1 MMIKYMAKIKL
12 NNQLIGHGCQ
22 PFIIA
27 EAGINHNGEIEN
39 ALKMIDV
46 AKTAGADAIKFQTF
60 EASGIVV
67 DSSLTYTYKS
77 QGKEITESMF
87 EMFKR
92 CEFSKT
98 EWIKIK
104 QKCDETEI
112 LFLSTPENRSDLD
125 LLLEL
130 GIPAI
135 KVGSDDFTNIPLLK
149 DYSTTGLPLII
160 SCGMANLSEIQ
171 QTLKAIGSL
180 ENYPTILMLTTSE
193 YPTMPM
199 NVNLLKL
206 ETLSK
211 SFPNIPLGYSDHTQ
225 GILASTIAVALGAK
239 VFEKHFTLD
248 KNLSGPDHWFSEDPE
263 GLKNWVDAIRTATY
277 TNKTLVG
284 TPHFIPPDDLSDT
297 AYSMLGSEEV
307 KPTEKEEK
315 MKVLARR
322 SIIALDDIE
331 KDEVFTDKNI
341 GARRPGNGLPPTM
354 IESIVRLKAKQKIPK
369 GKLISQNDFGEKN
382 ENI

>member
-1 MMIKYMAKIKL
+1 MAKIKL
-12 NNQLIGHGCQ
+12 NNQLIGHDCK

-27 EAGINHNGEIEN
+27 EAGINHNGKIEN
-39 ALKMIDV
+39 ALKMVDV
-46 AKTAGADAIKFQTF
+46 AKVAGADAIKFQTF
-60 EASGIVV
+60 EASGIVAN
-67 DSSLTYTYKS
+67 SSLTYTYKS

-87 EMFKR
+87 EMYKR

-104 QKCDETEI
+104 QKCDESEI

-171 QTLKAIGSL
+171 QTLKAIDSL

-193 YPTMPM
+193 YPTIPM
-199 NVNLLKL
+199 NVNLSKFQ
-206 ETLSK
+206 TLSK

-225 GILASTIAVALGAK
+225 GVLASSIAVAFGAK

-248 KNLSGPDHWFSEDPE
+248 RNLPGPDHWFSEDPE
-263 GLKNWVDAIRTATY
+263 GLKNWIDAIRTA
-277 TNKTLVG
+277 N
-284 TPHFIPPDDLSDT
+284 I
-297 AYSMLGSEEV
+297 MLGSEEV

-315 MKVLARR
+315 MKILARR
-322 SIIALDDIE
+322 SVVAICDIQE
-331 KDEVFTDKNI
+331 GESFTQNNI
-341 GARRPGNGLPPTM
+341 GLRRPGNGLSATM
-354 IESIVRLKAKQKIPK
+354 IEGIYGKKSTKKISKGDLLKID
-369 GKLISQNDFGEKN
+369 DFL
-382 ENI
+382 

>member
-1 MMIKYMAKIKL
+1 MTKIKL
-12 NNQLIGHGCQ
+12 DNHLIGHDCQ

-46 AKTAGADAIKFQTF
+46 AKDAGADAIKFQTF

-67 DSSLTYTYKS
+67 DTSLTFTYKS

-87 EMFKR
+87 EMYKR

-130 GIPAI
+130 GIPAV

-149 DYSTTGLPLII
+149 DYSSTGLPLII
-160 SCGMANLSEIQ
+160 SCGMANLNEIH

-180 ENYPTILMLTTSE
+180 EKYPTVLMLTTSE
-193 YPTMPM
+193 YPTVPT

-206 ETLSK
+206 KTLEK
-211 SFPNIPLGYSDHTQ
+211 HFPKIPLGYSDHTQ
-225 GILASTIAVALGAK
+225 GILASSLAVTFGAK

-248 KNLSGPDHWFSEDPE
+248 KNMSGPDHWFSEDPD
-263 GLKNWVDAIRTATY
+263 GLKNWVDSIRTAT
-277 TNKTLVG
+277 
-284 TPHFIPPDDLSDT
+284 I
-297 AYSMLGSEEV
+297 MLGSEEV
-307 KPTEKEEK
+307 KATEKEEETK
-315 MKVLARR
+315 ILARR
-322 SIIALDDIE
+322 SIVALSDIKQGE
-331 KDEVFTDKNI
+331 SFNQNNI
-341 GARRPGNGLPPTM
+341 GLRRPGNGLPAVM
-354 IESIVRLKAKQKIPK
+354 IEEIFGKKSTKKISKGNLLKI
-369 GKLISQNDFGEKN
+369 DDVV
-382 ENI
+382 

>member
-1 MMIKYMAKIKL
+1 MTKFKL

-27 EAGINHNGEIEN
+27 EAGINHNGEIKN
-39 ALKMIDV
+39 ALEMIDV
-46 AKTAGADAIKFQTF
+46 AKDAGVNAIKFQTF
-60 EASGIVV
+60 EASGIVT
-67 DSSLTYTYKS
+67 DLSLTYTYKS

-92 CEFSKT
+92 CELSKA
-98 EWIKIK
+98 EWIEIK
-104 QKCDETEI
+104 QKCDESGI

-135 KVGSDDFTNIPLLK
+135 KIGSDDFTNIPLLK

-160 SCGMANLSEIQ
+160 SCGMSNLSEIQ
-171 QTLKAIGSL
+171 QTLKEIGSL

-193 YPTMPM
+193 YPTIPS

-206 ETLSK
+206 RTLSE

-225 GILASTIAVALGAK
+225 GTLASSLSVGLGAT
-239 VFEKHFTLD
+239 VFEKHFTLN
-248 KNLSGPDHWFSEDPE
+248 KEVPGPDHWFSADPQE
-263 GLKNWVDAIRTATY
+263 LKNWVSSIRTTY
-277 TNKTLVG
+277 T
-284 TPHFIPPDDLSDT
+284 
-297 AYSMLGSEEV
+297 MLGTNEV
-307 KPTEKEEK
+307 KPTENEEK

-331 KDEVFTDKNI
+331 KDEVFTDNNI

-354 IESIVRLKAKQKIPK
+354 IESIIGLKAKQKIPK
-369 GKLISQNDFGEKN
+369 GKLIDQNDFGAQN
-382 ENI
+382 

>member
-1 MMIKYMAKIKL
+1 MTKIKL
-12 NNQLIGHGCQ
+12 NNHLIGHGCQ

-27 EAGINHNGEIEN
+27 EAGINHNGEIAN
-39 ALKMIDV
+39 ALKMVDV

-60 EASGIVV
+60 EASGIVI
-67 DSSLTYTYKS
+67 DSSLTFTYKS

-87 EMFKR
+87 EMYKR

-160 SCGMANLSEIQ
+160 SCGMANLEEIKE
-171 QTLKAIGSL
+171 TLKQIDAL
-180 ENYPTILMLTTSE
+180 NDYPTVLMLTTSE
-193 YPTMPM
+193 YPTVPM

-206 ETLSK
+206 KKL
-211 SFPNIPLGYSDHTQ
+211 NSD
-225 GILASTIAVALGAK
+225 S
-239 VFEKHFTLD
+239 
-248 KNLSGPDHWFSEDPE
+248 
-263 GLKNWVDAIRTATY
+263 
-277 TNKTLVG
+277 
-284 TPHFIPPDDLSDT
+284 
-297 AYSMLGSEEV
+297 
-307 KPTEKEEK
+307 
-315 MKVLARR
+315 
-322 SIIALDDIE
+322 
-331 KDEVFTDKNI
+331 
-341 GARRPGNGLPPTM
+341 
-354 IESIVRLKAKQKIPK
+354 
-369 GKLISQNDFGEKN
+369 
-382 ENI
+382 

>member
-1 MMIKYMAKIKL
+1 M
-12 NNQLIGHGCQ
+12 IGHECE

-27 EAGINHNGEIEN
+27 EAGINHNGKIEN

-46 AKTAGADAIKFQTF
+46 AKVSGADAIKFQTF
-60 EASGIVV
+60 EASGIVA

-77 QGKEITESMF
+77 QGKEVTESMF

-92 CEFSKT
+92 YEFSKT

-104 QKCDETEI
+104 QKCDESEI

-135 KVGSDDFTNIPLLK
+135 KIGSDDFTNIPLLK
-149 DYSTTGLPLII
+149 DFSTTGLPLII

-193 YPTMPM
+193 YPTISSD
-199 NVNLLKL
+199 VNLSKFK
-206 ETLSK
+206 TLSK
-211 SFPNIPLGYSDHTQ
+211 SFPNIILGYSDHTQ
-225 GILASTIAVALGAK
+225 GVLASSIAVAFGAK

-248 KNLSGPDHWFSEDPE
+248 KNLPGPDHWFSEDAD
-263 GLKNWVDAIRTATY
+263 GLKNWVDSIRTA
-277 TNKTLVG
+277 N
-284 TPHFIPPDDLSDT
+284 I
-297 AYSMLGSEEV
+297 MLGSEEV
-307 KPTEKEEK
+307 QPTEKEEK
-315 MKVLARR
+315 MKILARR
-322 SIIALDDIE
+322 SVVALCDIKQGE
-331 KDEVFTDKNI
+331 LFTQNNI
-341 GARRPGNGLPPTM
+341 GLRRPGNGLPAIM
-354 IESIVRLKAKQKIPK
+354 IEEMYEKKSTKKISKGDLLKID
-369 GKLISQNDFGEKN
+369 DFL
-382 ENI
+382 

>member
-1 MMIKYMAKIKL
+1 MTKIKL
-12 NNQLIGHGCQ
+12 DNHLIGHDCQ

-46 AKTAGADAIKFQTF
+46 AKDAGADAIKFQTF

-67 DSSLTYTYKS
+67 DTSLTFTYKS

-87 EMFKR
+87 EMYKR

-104 QKCDETEI
+104 QKCDETGI

-149 DYSTTGLPLII
+149 DYSSTGLPLII
-160 SCGMANLSEIQ
+160 SCGMANLNEIH

-180 ENYPTILMLTTSE
+180 EKYPTVLMLTTSE
-193 YPTMPM
+193 YPTIPT
-199 NVNLLKL
+199 NVNLSKLKTL
-206 ETLSK
+206 EK
-211 SFPNIPLGYSDHTQ
+211 SFPKIPLGYSDHTQ
-225 GILASTIAVALGAK
+225 GILASSLAVTFGAK

-248 KNLSGPDHWFSEDPE
+248 KNMSGPDHWFSEDPD
-263 GLKNWVDAIRTATY
+263 GLKNWVDSIRTAT
-277 TNKTLVG
+277 
-284 TPHFIPPDDLSDT
+284 I
-297 AYSMLGSEEV
+297 MLGSEEV
-307 KPTEKEEK
+307 KATEKEEETK
-315 MKVLARR
+315 ILARR
-322 SIIALDDIE
+322 SIVALSDI
-331 KDEVFTDKNI
+331 I
-341 GARRPGNGLPPTM
+341 HW
-354 IESIVRLKAKQKIPK
+354 
-369 GKLISQNDFGEKN
+369 
-382 ENI
+382 

>member
-1 MMIKYMAKIKL
+1 MMKYMTKIKL
-12 NNQLIGHGCQ
+12 NNQLVGHDCK

-27 EAGINHNGEIEN
+27 EAGINHNGEIES
-39 ALKMIDV
+39 ALDMINV
-46 AKTAGADAIKFQTF
+46 AKVAGADAIKFQTF

-67 DSSLTYTYKS
+67 DSSLTFTYKS

-98 EWIKIK
+98 DWVKIK
-104 QKCDETEI
+104 QKCDESKI
-112 LFLSTPENRSDLD
+112 LFLSTPQNRSDLD

-160 SCGMANLSEIQ
+160 SCGMANLEEIKE
-171 QTLKAIGSL
+171 TLKQINAL
-180 ENYPTILMLTTSE
+180 NDYPTVLMLTTSE
-193 YPTMPM
+193 YPTVPM

-206 ETLSK
+206 KTLANE
-211 SFPNIPLGYSDHTQ
+211 FPNIILGYSDHTQ
-225 GILASTIAVALGAK
+225 GSLASSLAVALGAK

-248 KNLSGPDHWFSEDPE
+248 KNLPGPDHWFSEDPE
-263 GLKNWVDAIRTATY
+263 GLKNWVNAIRTATY

>member
-1 MMIKYMAKIKL
+1 MAKIKL
-12 NNQLIGHGCQ
+12 NNQMIGHECD

-27 EAGINHNGEIEN
+27 EAGINHNGKIEN

-46 AKTAGADAIKFQTF
+46 AKVSGADAIKFQTF
-60 EASGIVV
+60 EASGIVA

-77 QGKEITESMF
+77 QGKEVTESMF

-92 CEFSKT
+92 YEFSKT

-104 QKCDETEI
+104 QKCDESEI

-135 KVGSDDFTNIPLLK
+135 KIGSDDFTNIPLLK
-149 DYSTTGLPLII
+149 DFSTTGLPLII

-193 YPTMPM
+193 YPTISSD
-199 NVNLLKL
+199 VNLSKFK
-206 ETLSK
+206 TLSK
-211 SFPNIPLGYSDHTQ
+211 SFPNIILGYSDHTQ
-225 GILASTIAVALGAK
+225 GVLASSIAVAFGAK

-248 KNLSGPDHWFSEDPE
+248 KNLPGPDHWFSEDAD
-263 GLKNWVDAIRTATY
+263 GLKNWVDSIRTA
-277 TNKTLVG
+277 N
-284 TPHFIPPDDLSDT
+284 I
-297 AYSMLGSEEV
+297 MLGSEEV
-307 KPTEKEEK
+307 QPTEKEEK
-315 MKVLARR
+315 MKILARR
-322 SIIALDDIE
+322 SVVALCDIKQGE
-331 KDEVFTDKNI
+331 LFTQNNI
-341 GARRPGNGLPPTM
+341 GLRRPGNGLPAIM
-354 IESIVRLKAKQKIPK
+354 IEEMYGIKSTKKISKGDLLKID
-369 GKLISQNDFGEKN
+369 DFL
-382 ENI
+382 

>member
-1 MMIKYMAKIKL
+1 MTKIKL

-39 ALKMIDV
+39 ALDMINV
-46 AKTAGADAIKFQTF
+46 AKVAGVDAIKFQTF

-67 DSSLTYTYKS
+67 DSSLTFTYKS

-98 EWIKIK
+98 DWVKIK
-104 QKCDETEI
+104 QKCDELKI
-112 LFLSTPENRSDLD
+112 LFLSTPQNRSDLD

-160 SCGMANLSEIQ
+160 SCGMANLEEIKE
-171 QTLKAIGSL
+171 TLKQIDAS
-180 ENYPTILMLTTSE
+180 NDYPTVLMLTTSE
-193 YPTMPM
+193 YPTVPM

-206 ETLSK
+206 KTLANE
-211 SFPNIPLGYSDHTQ
+211 FPNIILGYSDHTQ
-225 GILASTIAVALGAK
+225 GSLASSLAVAFGAK

-248 KNLSGPDHWFSEDPE
+248 KNLPGPDHWFSEDPE
-263 GLKNWVDAIRTATY
+263 GLKNWIDAIRTTTY
-277 TNKTLVG
+277 TNEKLVG

-315 MKVLARR
+315 MKILARR
-322 SIIALDDIE
+322 SVVALCNIKQGE
-331 KDEVFTDKNI
+331 TFNQNNI
-341 GARRPGNGLPPTM
+341 GLRRPGNGLSSIM
-354 IESIVRLKAKQKIPK
+354 IEKILGQKSTKKISKGNLLKI
-369 GKLISQNDFGEKN
+369 GDFVLKTD
-382 ENI
+382 

>member
-1 MMIKYMAKIKL
+1 MTKIKL

-27 EAGINHNGEIEN
+27 EAGINHNGEIES
-39 ALKMIDV
+39 ALDMINV
-46 AKTAGADAIKFQTF
+46 AKVAGADAIKFQTF
-60 EASGIVV
+60 EASGIVI
-67 DSSLTYTYKS
+67 DSSLTFTYKS

-98 EWIKIK
+98 DWVKIK
-104 QKCDETEI
+104 QKCDESKI
-112 LFLSTPENRSDLD
+112 LFLSTPQNRSDLD

-160 SCGMANLSEIQ
+160 SCGMANLEEIKE
-171 QTLKAIGSL
+171 TLKQINAL
-180 ENYPTILMLTTSE
+180 NDYPTVLMLTTSE
-193 YPTMPM
+193 YPTVPM

-206 ETLSK
+206 KTLANE
-211 SFPNIPLGYSDHTQ
+211 FPNIILGYSDHTQ
-225 GILASTIAVALGAK
+225 GSLASSLAVAFGAK

-248 KNLSGPDHWFSEDPE
+248 KNLPGPDHWFSEDPE
-263 GLKNWVDAIRTATY
+263 GLKNWVDSIRTAT
-277 TNKTLVG
+277 T
-284 TPHFIPPDDLSDT
+284 
-297 AYSMLGSEEV
+297 MLGSEEV

-315 MKVLARR
+315 TKILARR
-322 SIIALDDIE
+322 SVVALSDIKPGE
-331 KDEVFTDKNI
+331 SFNQNNI
-341 GARRPGNGLPPTM
+341 GLRRPGNGLSATM
-354 IESIVRLKAKQKIPK
+354 IEEIFGKKSTKKISKGDLLKI
-369 GKLISQNDFGEKN
+369 GDF
-382 ENI
+382 I

>member
-1 MMIKYMAKIKL
+1 MTKFKL

-27 EAGINHNGEIEN
+27 EAGINHNGEIKN
-39 ALKMIDV
+39 ALEMVDV
-46 AKTAGADAIKFQTF
+46 AKDAGANAIKFQTF
-60 EASGIVV
+60 EASGIVT
-67 DSSLTYTYKS
+67 DLSLTYTYKS

-92 CEFSKT
+92 CELSKA
-98 EWIKIK
+98 EWIEIK
-104 QKCDETEI
+104 QKCDESNI
-112 LFLSTPENRSDLD
+112 SFLSTPENRSDLD

-149 DYSTTGLPLII
+149 DYSTTRLPLII
-160 SCGMANLSEIQ
+160 SCGMSNLSEIQ
-171 QTLKAIGSL
+171 QTLKEIGSL

-193 YPTMPM
+193 YPTIPS

-206 ETLSK
+206 RTLSE

-225 GILASTIAVALGAK
+225 GTLASSLAVGLGAT
-239 VFEKHFTLD
+239 VFEKHFTLS
-248 KNLSGPDHWFSEDPE
+248 KEFPGPDHWFSADPQE
-263 GLKNWVDAIRTATY
+263 LKKWVSSIRTAY
-277 TNKTLVG
+277 T
-284 TPHFIPPDDLSDT
+284 
-297 AYSMLGSEEV
+297 MLGTNEV
-307 KPTEKEEK
+307 KPTENEEK

-354 IESIVRLKAKQKIPK
+354 IESIIGLKAKQKIPK
-369 GKLISQNDFGEKN
+369 CKLINQNDFGGNN

>member
-1 MMIKYMAKIKL
+1 MTKIKL
-12 NNQLIGHGCQ
+12 DDHLIGHDCQ

-46 AKTAGADAIKFQTF
+46 AKDAGADAIKFQTF

-67 DSSLTYTYKS
+67 DTSLTFTYKS

-87 EMFKR
+87 EMYKR

-149 DYSTTGLPLII
+149 DYSSTGLPLII
-160 SCGMANLSEIQ
+160 SCGMANLNEIH
-171 QTLKAIGSL
+171 QTLNAIGSL
-180 ENYPTILMLTTSE
+180 KKYPTILMFTTSE
-193 YPTMPM
+193 YPTIPM

-206 ETLSK
+206 KTLAK
-211 SFPNIPLGYSDHTQ
+211 SFPKIPLGYSDHTQ
-225 GILASTIAVALGAK
+225 GILASSLAVAFGAK
-239 VFEKHFTLD
+239 VFEKHFTID
-248 KNLSGPDHWFSEDPE
+248 KNLPGPDHWFSADPE
-263 GLKNWVDAIRTATY
+263 GLKNWVDSIRTAAT
-277 TNKTLVG
+277 
-284 TPHFIPPDDLSDT
+284 
-297 AYSMLGSEEV
+297 MLGSEEV
-307 KPTEKEEK
+307 KATEKEEK
-315 MKVLARR
+315 TKILARR
-322 SIIALDDIE
+322 SIVALSDIKQSE
-331 KDEVFTDKNI
+331 SFNQNNI
-341 GARRPGNGLPPTM
+341 GLRRPGNGLPAIM
-354 IESIVRLKAKQKIPK
+354 IEEIFGKKSAKKISKGDLLKI
-369 GKLISQNDFGEKN
+369 GDF
-382 ENI
+382 I

>member
-1 MMIKYMAKIKL
+1 MTKIKL
-12 NNQLIGHGCQ
+12 DDYLIGHDCQ

-27 EAGINHNGEIEN
+27 EAGINHNGEITN

-77 QGKEITESMF
+77 QGKEVTESVF

-104 QKCDETEI
+104 QKCDEAEI

-135 KVGSDDFTNIPLLK
+135 KIGSDDFTNIPLLK
-149 DYSTTGLPLII
+149 DYSSTGLPLII
-160 SCGMANLSEIQ
+160 SCGMANLNEIH
-171 QTLKAIGSL
+171 QTLNAIGSL
-180 ENYPTILMLTTSE
+180 KKYPTILMFTTSE
-193 YPTMPM
+193 YPTIPM

-206 ETLSK
+206 KTLAK
-211 SFPNIPLGYSDHTQ
+211 SFPKIPLGYSDHTQ
-225 GILASTIAVALGAK
+225 GILASSLAVAFGAK
-239 VFEKHFTLD
+239 VFEKHFTID
-248 KNLSGPDHWFSEDPE
+248 KNLPGPDHWFSADPE
-263 GLKNWVDAIRTATY
+263 GLKNWVDSIRTAAT
-277 TNKTLVG
+277 
-284 TPHFIPPDDLSDT
+284 
-297 AYSMLGSEEV
+297 MLGSEEV
-307 KPTEKEEK
+307 KATEKEEK
-315 MKVLARR
+315 TKILARR
-322 SIIALDDIE
+322 SIVALSDIKQGE
-331 KDEVFTDKNI
+331 SFNQNNI
-341 GARRPGNGLPPTM
+341 GLRRPGNGLPAIM
-354 IESIVRLKAKQKIPK
+354 IEEIFGKKSAKKISKGDLLKI
-369 GKLISQNDFGEKN
+369 GDF
-382 ENI
+382 I

>member
-60 EASGIVV
+60 EASGIVA

-171 QTLKAIGSL
+171 QTLKAIGSF

-193 YPTMPM
+193 YPTIPM

-206 ETLSK
+206 KTLSK

-225 GILASTIAVALGAK
+225 GILASSLAVAFGAK

-248 KNLSGPDHWFSEDPE
+248 KNLPGPDHWFSEDPE
-263 GLKNWVDAIRTATY
+263 GLKNWVDSIRTAT
-277 TNKTLVG
+277 T
-284 TPHFIPPDDLSDT
+284 
-297 AYSMLGSEEV
+297 MLGSEEV

-315 MKVLARR
+315 TKILARR
-322 SIIALDDIE
+322 SIVALCDIKQGE
-331 KDEVFTDKNI
+331 SFDQNNI
-341 GARRPGNGLPPTM
+341 GLRRPGNGLSAIM
-354 IESIVRLKAKQKIPK
+354 IEEIFGKKSAKKISKGDLLKI
-369 GKLISQNDFGEKN
+369 GDFV
-382 ENI
+382 

>member
-1 MMIKYMAKIKL
+1 MCKCMTKIKL
-12 NNQLIGHGCQ
+12 NNRLIGHDCQ

-39 ALKMIDV
+39 ALDMINV
-46 AKTAGADAIKFQTF
+46 AKVAGADAIKFQTF

-67 DSSLTYTYKS
+67 DSSLTFTYKS

-98 EWIKIK
+98 DWVKIK
-104 QKCDETEI
+104 QKCDESKI
-112 LFLSTPENRSDLD
+112 LFLSTPQNRSDLD

-149 DYSTTGLPLII
+149 DYATTGLPLIV
-160 SCGMANLSEIQ
+160 SCGMANLEEIKE
-171 QTLKAIGSL
+171 TLKQINAS
-180 ENYPTILMLTTSE
+180 NDYPTVLMLTTSE
-193 YPTMPM
+193 YPTVPM

-206 ETLSK
+206 KTLANE
-211 SFPNIPLGYSDHTQ
+211 FPNIILGYSDHTQ
-225 GILASTIAVALGAK
+225 GSLASSLAVALGAK

-248 KNLSGPDHWFSEDPE
+248 KNLPGPDHWFSEDPV
-263 GLKNWVDAIRTATY
+263 GLKNWIDAIRNAIS
-277 TNKTLVG
+277 TNRTLVG
-284 TPHFIPPDDLSDT
+284 TPHFVLPDNLSDT

-322 SIIALDDIE
+322 SVIALDDIE
-331 KDEVFTDKNI
+331 KDEVFTNKNI

-354 IESIVRLKAKQKIPK
+354 IESIVGLKAKQEIAK
-369 GKLISQNDFGEKN
+369 GELITQDDFGEEK
-382 ENI
+382 

>member
-1 MMIKYMAKIKL
+1 MVKYMTKIKL
-12 NNQLIGHGCQ
+12 NNQLIGHGCK

-27 EAGINHNGEIEN
+27 EAGINHNGKIEN

-46 AKTAGADAIKFQTF
+46 AKAAGADAIKFQTF
-60 EASGIVV
+60 EASGIVA

-77 QGKEITESMF
+77 QGKEITEPMF

-104 QKCDETEI
+104 QKCDESEI

-193 YPTMPM
+193 YPTIPM

-206 ETLSK
+206 KTLSK
-211 SFPNIPLGYSDHTQ
+211 SFPNIPIGYSDHTQ
-225 GILASTIAVALGAK
+225 GILASSLAVAFGAK
-239 VFEKHFTLD
+239 VFE
-248 KNLSGPDHWFSEDPE
+248 NHWFSEDPE
-263 GLKNWVDAIRTATY
+263 GLKNWVDSIRTAT
-277 TNKTLVG
+277 T
-284 TPHFIPPDDLSDT
+284 
-297 AYSMLGSEEV
+297 MLGSEEV
-307 KPTEKEEK
+307 KPTEKEEETK
-315 MKVLARR
+315 ILARR
-322 SIIALDDIE
+322 SVVALCDIKQAE
-331 KDEVFTDKNI
+331 SFNQNNI
-341 GARRPGNGLPPTM
+341 GLRRPGNGLSAIM
-354 IESIVRLKAKQKIPK
+354 IEEIYGKKSTKKISKGDLLKI
-369 GKLISQNDFGEKN
+369 GDFV
-382 ENI
+382 